1 MSEQDDLQ
9 DLLIRSC
16 ADYFPYVCTGKKTHS
31 RDGSVSCKC
40 GAKIALNKFKDS
52 KDEGDPK

>member
-1 MSEQDDLQ
+1 VSEQDDLQ

-16 ADYFPYVCTGKKTHS
+16 ADYFPYICTGKKTHS

-40 GAKIALNKFKDS
+40 GAAIWPPHKFKES
-52 KDEGDPK
+52 EDEGV